1 MRAAARRRQV
11 SQVSDS
17 PRVEVIAPGEEPPQ
31 TPFLKDRQI
40 ARFLGAQFASSL
52 GDWIGLV
59 AILALSARLAA
70 GTSLAI
76 FGPGIVLITRTLPG
90 FLFGQLAGPLVDR
103 WDRRKVMVI
112 CDVIRGLLIATLPF
126 VPNLGIL
133 VLNQLVFEIVT
144 MLWQPAK
151 EASVPDVAKS
161 EEQISRINSIG
172 QMAAYGT
179 FPLGALAF
187 AGLAQLA
194 LVLGDIP
201 FFKAFGL
208 NQESLALFVDS
219 ATFFVAALLVS
230 GLNLPRREAP
240 ARKLD
245 FTLAIREVREG
256 YREINRNVTVR
267 TVIFG
272 MTTAVFG
279 AGSVVS
285 LGAIFVQNDLDGGP
299 SGFGVMMTTLGTG
312 AAVGV
317 LMLETIGKKIRRE
330 ALFSTAILL
339 AGVFLFMA
347 SLTATLKVA
356 ALFVGLVGFFAAPAY
371 ISGLTVVHE
380 SADEEFRG
388 RSFAALLSLTRLS
401 IMMALAVSPL
411 VAGTLNGLANLVA
424 PSGSL
429 DVLGFT
435 LRLSG
440 TRLTFWL
447 SGSIVMA
454 VGVMTGMRF
463 WSGFEHGREKRL
475 DADEEAKARRKEM
488 PAAAGD
494 PFRPTRSVELS
505 VESLEAMDDARLV
518 SPEPATAVL
527 DDPIRSRHEARRAR
541 RDKRRR
547 QDSGAD

>member
-1 MRAAARRRQV
+1 M
-11 SQVSDS
+11 SDD
-17 PRVEVIAPGEEPPQ
+17 RVEVIPPGEKPES
-31 TPFLKDRQI
+31 TSLFKDKQI
-40 ARFLGAQFASSL
+40 VRFLGAQFASSL

-70 GTSLAI
+70 GTGLAI

-112 CDVIRGLLIATLPF
+112 CDVIRGLLMATLPF

-133 VLNQLVFEIVT
+133 VVNQLLFEIVT

-187 AGLAQLA
+187 AGLSQLA
-194 LVLGDIP
+194 VALGEIS

-219 ATFFVAALLVS
+219 ATFFIAALLIS

-317 LMLETIGKKIRRE
+317 LLLETIGKKIRRE
-330 ALFSTAILL
+330 ALFSTAILM
-339 AGVFLFMA
+339 AGIFLFLS
-347 SLTATLKVA
+347 SLTGTLKVA

-388 RSFAALLSLTRLS
+388 RSFAALLSLTRLA
-401 IMMALAVSPL
+401 IMMALAISPL
-411 VAGTLNGLANLVA
+411 VAGALSGLANLIA
-424 PSGSL
+424 PTGSL
-429 DVLGFT
+429 DVFGFA
-435 LRLSG
+435 LKLSG
-440 TRLTFWL
+440 TRMTFWL

-454 VGVMTGMRF
+454 VGVVTGLRF
-463 WSGFEHGREKRL
+463 WSGIEHPRP
-475 DADEEAKARRKEM
+475 AEEVSRARRKDM
-488 PAAAGD
+488 PASGGD
-494 PFRPTRSVELS
+494 PFRPTGSIELT
-505 VESLEAMDDARLV
+505 VESFEAFPQV
-518 SPEPATAVL
+518 SPTDPDQTLADPVASSSTR
-527 DDPIRSRHEARRAR
+527 DQRDPIRSRHEERRAR
-541 RDKRRR
+541 RERWRRG
-547 QDSGAD
+547 DSGGE